1 MPRPK
6 AKRTFENLRFAIEIE
21 VEFPSKKDS
30 QKLISK
36 HRIIRGWALDYDGCF
51 DSKTLILTNRGWI
64 YFKDLKLNDKVLSM
78 NPLNSNAEYCKINK
92 IIDKQWDKA
101 IYYIENNRLSMGIT
115 PNHYLYGRTD
125 KNSDYKF
132 LKADDIYINDYF
144 PNAELR
150 IPRTFNWKGTWKTYK
165 NISIG
170 NKIIPIKTWVKF
182 LGLYLSEGYVKPN
195 VGITIT
201 QAVGSKYNN
210 QIRQVLKA
218 MPFKT
223 IRYTKHSKRINE
235 QDCFQY
241 VINNKEFANYLL
253 EFGDHCYN
261 KRIPQNIKELTPTY
275 LNMFLQ
281 YYGFGDGFL
290 KPSNNWNYT
299 TTSYQLALD
308 TQELILKTGRY
319 ASICKQLSKKETE
332 RDKYIINVYD
342 HVNKEHVALIGQ
354 DMKTENYNDRVYCVE
369 TEPYNLVYVMRDG
382 TSYWSRNSLDNG
394 AEYRPKDRNKL
405 YWNEDSIDQIKEIV
419 GLIKAHKGHIKGS
432 TCGFHVHVDMT
443 KFSNK
448 EICNIIKAYIKQQ
461 TKIYKQFNVLKC
473 RLDYAQKIPTTVL
486 KHLTEANIK
495 KVREN
500 DTCYGEGNDY
510 FNERHYGCNVLAL
523 QKHGTLEFRM
533 INGTIQISR
542 IKAYIKWCLEFCLKY
557 AKGGK

>member
-1 MPRPK
+1 MMPRPK

-36 HRIIRGWALDYDGCF
+36 HRIIRGWALDYDG
-51 DSKTLILTNRGWI
+51 
-64 YFKDLKLNDKVLSM
+64 
-78 NPLNSNAEYCKINK
+78 
-92 IIDKQWDKA
+92 
-101 IYYIENNRLSMGIT
+101 
-115 PNHYLYGRTD
+115 
-125 KNSDYKF
+125 
-132 LKADDIYINDYF
+132 
-144 PNAELR
+144 
-150 IPRTFNWKGTWKTYK
+150 
-165 NISIG
+165 
-170 NKIIPIKTWVKF
+170 
-182 LGLYLSEGYVKPN
+182 
-195 VGITIT
+195 
-201 QAVGSKYNN
+201 
-210 QIRQVLKA
+210 
-218 MPFKT
+218 
-223 IRYTKHSKRINE
+223 
-235 QDCFQY
+235 
-241 VINNKEFANYLL
+241 
-253 EFGDHCYN
+253 
-261 KRIPQNIKELTPTY
+261 
-275 LNMFLQ
+275 
-281 YYGFGDGFL
+281 
-290 KPSNNWNYT
+290 
-299 TTSYQLALD
+299 
-308 TQELILKTGRY
+308 
-319 ASICKQLSKKETE
+319 
-332 RDKYIINVYD
+332 
-342 HVNKEHVALIGQ
+342 
-354 DMKTENYNDRVYCVE
+354 
-369 TEPYNLVYVMRDG
+369 
-382 TSYWSRNSLDNG
+382 SLDNG